1 MTPLISAAMLL
12 DSSGIVSAL
21 PGWLLVG
28 LVVVGAAGMWWLLMG
43 LRNVLKARRREK
55 QRWRMAAT
63 QTLAEARI
71 QRATSLAVSQLL
83 AAAGSELTDPGTR
96 ERGRRG

>member
-28 LVVVGAAGMWWLLMG
+28 LVVVAQSPPAGEAA
-43 LRNVLKARRREK
+43 
-55 QRWRMAAT
+55 
-63 QTLAEARI
+63 LAHGGHANLGRGSYSAGYQFGGE
-71 QRATSLAVSQLL
+71 SAVGGCWQ
-83 AAAGSELTDPGTR
+83 
-96 ERGRRG
+96 

>member
-83 AAAGSELTDPGTR
+83 AAAGSKIANPGTR
-96 ERGRRG
+96 ERGRHG

>member
-28 LVVVGAAGMWWLLMG
+28 LVVVGAAGMWWLLAG
-43 LRNVLKARRREK
+43 LRNMAEARRREQ

-83 AAAGSELTDPGTR
+83 AAAGSKLANPGTR
-96 ERGRRG
+96 ERSRHG

>member
-1 MTPLISAAMLL
+1 MTPMISAAMLL
-12 DSSGIVSAL
+12 DLSGIVGAL

-28 LVVVGAAGMWWLLMG
+28 PVVVGAAGMWWLLAG
-43 LRNVLKARRREK
+43 LRNMAEARRRE
-55 QRWRMAAT
+55 QRRWRMAAT

-96 ERGRRG
+96 ERGRHG

>member
-1 MTPLISAAMLL
+1 MTPMISAAMLL
-12 DSSGIVSAL
+12 DLSGIVGAL

-28 LVVVGAAGMWWLLMG
+28 LVVVGAAGMWWLLAG
-43 LRNVLKARRREK
+43 LRNMAEARRRE
-55 QRWRMAAT
+55 QRRWRMAAT

-83 AAAGSELTDPGTR
+83 AAAGSEFTDPGTR
-96 ERGRRG
+96 ERGYHG

>member
-1 MTPLISAAMLL
+1 MTPMISAAMLL
-12 DSSGIVSAL
+12 DLSGIVGAL

-28 LVVVGAAGMWWLLMG
+28 LVVVGAAGMWWLLAG
-43 LRNVLKARRREK
+43 LRNMAEARRRE
-55 QRWRMAAT
+55 QRRWRMAAT

-83 AAAGSELTDPGTR
+83 AAAGSELANPGTR
-96 ERGRRG
+96 ERGRHG

>member
-1 MTPLISAAMLL
+1 MPPMISAAMRLEL
-12 DSSGIVSAL
+12 SGIVGAL

-28 LVVVGAAGMWWLLMG
+28 LVVVGAAGMWWLLAG
-43 LRNVLKARRREK
+43 LRNMAEARRRE
-55 QRWRMAAT
+55 QRRWRMAAT

-96 ERGRRG
+96 ERGRHG

>member
-28 LVVVGAAGMWWLLMG
+28 LVVVGAAGMWWLLVG

-63 QTLAEARI
+63 FPSSGIGELTASSRQQLAHRQTSGPLN
-71 QRATSLAVSQLL
+71 TSLGQGL
-83 AAAGSELTDPGTR
+83 
-96 ERGRRG
+96 RGRHG

>member
-12 DSSGIVSAL
+12 DFSGIVGAL

-43 LRNVLKARRREK
+43 LRNVLEARRWEK

-83 AAAGSELTDPGTR
+83 AAAGSKLTDPGTR
-96 ERGRRG
+96 ERGRHG

>member
-12 DSSGIVSAL
+12 DFSGIVGAL
-21 PGWLLVG
+21 PSWLLVG
-28 LVVVGAAGMWWLLMG
+28 LVVVGAAGMWWLLAG
-43 LRNVLKARRREK
+43 LRNMVEARRREK

-63 QTLAEARI
+63 QTLAEAHI

-83 AAAGSELTDPGTR
+83 AAAGSKLTDPGTR
-96 ERGRRG
+96 ERGRHG

>member
-43 LRNVLKARRREK
+43 LRNVLKARRRE
-55 QRWRMAAT
+55 QRRWRMAAT

-83 AAAGSELTDPGTR
+83 AAAGSELANPGTR
-96 ERGRRG
+96 ERGRHG